1 MNTQTSLVASQF
13 RLQQWA
19 EQIKDCQNRPAEM
32 KVETWYKQHGIT
44 KANYYY
50 RLRRVR
56 EACLNAAESNGVS
69 FVKLPV
75 STEAE
80 KVHPTAAEPVSST
93 DTVAVLR
100 CANGISVELRA
111 GAPAD
116 FIHTLIRALAYV
128 K

>member
-19 EQIKDCQNRPAEM
+19 EQIKDCQSRPADM
-32 KVETWYKQHGIT
+32 TVDTWCAQNGIT

-56 EACLNAAESNGVS
+56 EACLSVAESNGA
-69 FVKLPV
+69 FVEMPV
-75 STEAE
+75 PVNPDPGRPVA
-80 KVHPTAAEPVSST
+80 VRPVSST
-93 DTVAVLR
+93 DTVAVLH
-100 CANGISVELRA
+100 CTNGLSIEIRP
-111 GAPAD
+111 GASAE
-116 FIHTLIRALAYV
+116 FLQTLIGVLAYV